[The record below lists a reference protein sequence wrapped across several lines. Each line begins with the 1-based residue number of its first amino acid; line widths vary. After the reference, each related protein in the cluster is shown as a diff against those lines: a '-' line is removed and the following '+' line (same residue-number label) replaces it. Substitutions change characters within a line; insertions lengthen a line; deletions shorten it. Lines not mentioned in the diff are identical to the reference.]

1 MYCNPAN
8 WQTRLAVESFIEWMH
23 VRFSEGKY
31 MIWIA
36 QSEELCEQA
45 ISCISDMWQEKEFP
59 EALRIYR
66 YFAGKSVG
74 EDQLVG

>member
-1 MYCNPAN
+1 
-8 WQTRLAVESFIEWMH
+8 
-23 VRFSEGKY
+23 